1 MFTNDMITLRC
12 WWGGEGG
19 IFLNKP
25 FKQFI
30 GFYIGNS
37 QFMWA
42 DFNEPRDLMEP
53 VILKT
58 NNVVRFSKY
67 KSGVQYV

>member
-1 MFTNDMITLRC
+1 M
-12 WWGGEGG
+12 GGGV
-19 IFLNKP
+19 FLHIP

-42 DFNEPRDLMEP
+42 NFNEPRDLTESL
-53 VILKT
+53 ILKT
-58 NNVVRFSKY
+58 NNVVRFSKLI
-67 KSGVQYV
+67 